1 MVATREIEAYR
12 QDARTKHRLFTPKQ
26 REEILKPHLPQAP
39 KAQTTAHIPLQPIMG
54 FLKYQFHLLV
64 YTIIHL
70 VFSIYIRTR
79 QTYHIIFDRV
89 LAILYYHHRA
99 PELIRQDIK
108 GLTRIPEHLS
118 VILELKGED
127 KGQAGLE
134 ALMDEVAEISAWCTC
149 VGIHMLSVYEK
160 TGMLLVR
167 KVLWRSWSDKL

>member
-12 QDARTKHRLFTPKQ
+12 QDVRMKHKLFTPKQ

-39 KAQTTAHIPLQPIMG
+39 RVQPSAQQPVQPIRG
-54 FLKYQFHLLV
+54 FLRYQFHLLV
-64 YTIIHL
+64 YTIIQL
-70 VFSIYIRTR
+70 VFSTYIRAR
-79 QTYHIIFDRV
+79 QTYHVIFDRV

-99 PELIRQDIK
+99 PEIIRQDVK

-127 KGQAGLE
+127 RGQAGLE

-149 VGIHMLSVYEK
+149 VGIPMLSVYEK
-160 TGMLLVR
+160 TGTDIVCDLVLGR
-167 KVLWRSWSDKL
+167 CL